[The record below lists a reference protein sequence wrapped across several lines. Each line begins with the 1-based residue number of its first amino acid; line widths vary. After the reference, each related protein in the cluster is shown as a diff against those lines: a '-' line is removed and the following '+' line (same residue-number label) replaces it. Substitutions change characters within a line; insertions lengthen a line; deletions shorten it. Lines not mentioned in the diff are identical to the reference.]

1 MAEPCHSAEFE
12 KAINVTPI
20 DSHTYSAYLDP
31 QWCILSGKFNLP
43 RHIDATVYFRE
54 TKCNQFRSTPEP
66 IGMQLSFLRR
76 TVVGPAVLRVQD
88 IKIGARISTIHVTLS
103 QRPDRP
109 GTASDKDD
117 LEVKVVGYIT
127 VSPPDMEEGP
137 IRKGTWGLS
146 PPPVSGSLAIGSVN
160 LEALAAN
167 GTDGAWMRLPR
178 PPPAV
183 TAPQHLEIYTPRPQ
197 GPMTLESRQK
207 QVVDQWARFIPGGKK
222 VARWSNEAVMFLAD
236 MFPAALDRMGAM
248 ETSRLLAMEGVQE
261 GELQGNAHDKGA
273 FWYPTVTLNIDLK
286 TRIPPEGVEWLQ
298 SRVVTRML
306 RGSRADLDVVI
317 LDPQGELIALSTQVA
332 LVVNASRNTKGRA
345 KSEKL

>member
-1 MAEPCHSAEFE
+1 MDVPHGGYTTSIF
-12 KAINVTPI
+12 
-20 DSHTYSAYLDP
+20 YRL
-31 QWCILSGKFNLP
+31 
-43 RHIDATVYFRE
+43 ATVYFRE
-54 TKCNQFRSTPEP
+54 TKSNRFKTTPEP

-76 TVVGPAVLRVQD
+76 TVVGPAILRVQD

-109 GTASDKDD
+109 GTAGDKDD
-117 LEVKVVGYIT
+117 LEVKVVGYVT

-137 IRKGTWGLS
+137 ICKGTWGLS
-146 PPPVSGSLAIGSVN
+146 PPPVSGSLANGSVN
-160 LEALAAN
+160 LAALAAN

-178 PPPAV
+178 PPPAL
-183 TAPQHLEIYTPRPQ
+183 TAPQHLEIYAPRPQ

-207 QVVDQWARFIPGGKK
+207 QVVDQWARFIPGGTT

-248 ETSRLLAMEGVQE
+248 ETSRVQ
-261 GELQGNAHDKGA
+261 GGQLTGNAEDKGT

-286 TRIPPEGVEWLQ
+286 TRIPPEGVEWLH
-298 SRVVTRML
+298 SRIVTRML

-345 KSEKL
+345 NSEKL